1 MHQIQEQQ
9 CIRLQS
15 VTSKLSLTAQAVVE
29 SVTRVLP
36 GKETSIEL
44 VIATV
49 IAGGHVLLD
58 DKPGTGKTTLAK
70 AIAQSL
76 GVTTRRIQ
84 CTPDLTPGDV
94 LGGRYYNFNS
104 GEFNFHPG
112 PIFSNIVLADELNR
126 ATPRTQSAFLEAM
139 SENVVTVESDT
150 HMLPKPFVVIATQNP
165 MDQAGTFPLPDAQ
178 LDRFA
183 IRISLNLPSRDEEVR
198 MLQSHIIDEPVTH
211 TRAVCSTED
220 WQEMMVS
227 IKQVE
232 IHPDVQG
239 YIVDVVRAIRD
250 QLGAT
255 AQLSPRAALWL
266 QRISQSLTWL
276 RGNKGYVTPDVVI
289 ELLPFILIHRCT
301 GAGLSNHQLT
311 GAVASVK
318 VPI

>member
-1 MHQIQEQQ
+1 ME
-9 CIRLQS
+9 
-15 VTSKLSLTAQAVVE
+15 TKLRTTAKEVVNN
-29 SVTRVLP
+29 VVRVLP
-36 GKETSIEL
+36 GKDDTIEL

-139 SENVVTVESDT
+139 SESLVTVESDT
-150 HMLPKPFVVIATQNP
+150 YLLPNPFVVIATQNP

-183 IRISLNLPSRDEEVR
+183 IRTSLNLPTREEEVR
-198 MLQSHIIDEPVTH
+198 ILQSHMIDEPVLH
-211 TRAVCSTED
+211 TQAVCSIDEWQRMTEA
-220 WQEMMVS
+220 V
-227 IKQVE
+227 KQVE
-232 IHPDVQG
+232 IHPDVQC
-239 YIVDVVRAIRD
+239 YIVDLVRAVRERV
-250 QLGAT
+250 GTT

-266 QRISQSLTWL
+266 QRIAQSLTWL
-276 RGNKGYVTPDVVI
+276 RGGKPFVTPDVVL
-289 ELLPFILIHRCT
+289 ELLPTILIHRCT
-301 GAGLSNHQLT
+301 GAGLSNMQLT
-311 GAVASVK
+311 SAVASVK
-318 VPI
+318 VPT

>member
-1 MHQIQEQQ
+1 MPVPQ

-15 VTSKLSLTAQAVVE
+15 VTSKLRESAQDVFENV
-29 SVTRVLP
+29 SRVLP
-36 GKETSIEL
+36 GKEKSIEL

-94 LGGRYYNFNS
+94 LGGRYYNFSS
-104 GEFNFHPG
+104 GEFTFHAG

-139 SENVVTVESDT
+139 SESVVTVESDA
-150 HMLPKPFVVIATQNP
+150 HELPKPFVVIATQNP
-165 MDQAGTFPLPDAQ
+165 MDQAGTYALPDAQ

-183 IRISLNLPSRDEEVR
+183 IRISLNLPTRDEEVR
-198 MLQSHIIDEPVTH
+198 ILQSHIVDEPVTF
-211 TRAVCSTED
+211 TRSVCSIDD
-220 WQEMMVS
+220 WQQMMMTV
-227 IKQVE
+227 KQVE

-239 YIVDVVRAIRD
+239 FIVDLVRAVRD
-250 QLGAT
+250 QLGNT
-255 AQLSPRAALWL
+255 AQISPRAALWL

-276 RGNKGYVTPDVVI
+276 RGTKGYVSPDIVI

-301 GAGLSNHQLT
+301 GAALSHQQLAS
-311 GAVASVK
+311 AVASVK
-318 VPI
+318 VPT

>member
-1 MHQIQEQQ
+1 MPQIQEQQ

-15 VTSKLSLTAQAVVE
+15 VTSKLRVTAQAVVE
-29 SVTRVLP
+29 NVTRVLP

-76 GVTTRRIQ
+76 GVTTRRVQ

-150 HMLPKPFVVIATQNP
+150 HMLPMPFVVIATQNP

-183 IRISLNLPSRDEEVR
+183 IRISLNLPTRDEEVR
-198 MLQSHIIDEPVTH
+198 MLQSHIIDEPVTY
-211 TRAVCSTED
+211 TLAVCSTED
-220 WQEMMVS
+220 WQQMMVS

-250 QLGAT
+250 HLGAT

-276 RGNKGYVTPDVVI
+276 RGQKGYVTPDVVI

-301 GAGLSNHQLT
+301 GAGLSNQQLAA
-311 GAVASVK
+311 AVASVK
-318 VPI
+318 VPT

>member
-1 MHQIQEQQ
+1 M
-9 CIRLQS
+9 
-15 VTSKLSLTAQAVVE
+15 TSKLRLTAQAVVRN
-29 SVTRVLP
+29 VTRVLP
-36 GKETSIEL
+36 GKETGIEL
-44 VIATV
+44 VVATV

-70 AIAQSL
+70 AIAQTL
-76 GVTTRRIQ
+76 GVKTRRIQ
-84 CTPDLTPGDV
+84 CTPDLTAGDV

-104 GEFNFHPG
+104 GEFMFYPG

-150 HMLPKPFVVIATQNP
+150 HELPVPFVVLATQNP

-183 IRISLNLPSRDEEVR
+183 IRISLNLPTRDEEVQ

-211 TRAVCSTED
+211 VQSVCSTDD
-220 WQEMMVS
+220 WEQMMVS
-227 IKQVE
+227 IKHVE
-232 IHPDVQG
+232 VHPDVQG
-239 YIVDVVRAIRD
+239 YIVDVIRAIRNE
-250 QLGAT
+250 LGES

-276 RGNKGYVTPDVVI
+276 RGIKGYVTPDVVI
-289 ELLPFILIHRCT
+289 ELLPFVLIHRCT
-301 GAGLSNHQLT
+301 GARLSNQQLAS
-311 GAVASVK
+311 AVTSVK
-318 VPI
+318 VPK